1 MKYKYAFKS
10 EKENVAKVVGR
21 DLSMSRKQAIEMCS
35 FIKNKP
41 LVKAKVLMEG
51 VKEKRIAVPFN
62 RFTEGAG
69 HKKGMSGGRY
79 PFNGS
84 KIFLM
89 LLNSL
94 EANAQNKGL
103 GQNLMIVHA
112 CAQRAT
118 QPSHSGRKRGIKMKR
133 CHIEIVAQEME
144 PEKKKAGKAKKEAVH
159 HDSKDSKKQ

>member
-10 EKENVAKVVGR
+10 EKENIAKVVGR

-41 LVKAKVLMEG
+41 LAKAKVLMEG

-69 HKKGMSGGRY
+69 HKKGISGGRY

-94 EANAQNKGL
+94 ETNAQNKGL

-112 CAQRAT
+112 CAQHAA
-118 QPSHSGRKRGIKMKR
+118 QPFHSGRKRRIHMKR
-133 CHIEIVAQEME
+133 CHIEIVAQEIE
-144 PEKKKAGKAKKEAVH
+144 HENKKDNKAKKEH
-159 HDSKDSKKQ
+159 IPHNPKDTKKQ